1 MNIFALRK
9 LAAFVRPRFAR
20 GFSTEALSMQTVVN
34 NFYAR
39 AEVEEV
45 TVASLSKTMSDI
57 LKTHT
62 GVSEHKQYLP
72 IADEVALYVVK
83 VLQQSKKPF
92 VSH

>member
-45 TVASLSKTMSDI
+45 TVASL
-57 LKTHT
+57 
-62 GVSEHKQYLP
+62 
-72 IADEVALYVVK
+72 
-83 VLQQSKKPF
+83 
-92 VSH
+92 